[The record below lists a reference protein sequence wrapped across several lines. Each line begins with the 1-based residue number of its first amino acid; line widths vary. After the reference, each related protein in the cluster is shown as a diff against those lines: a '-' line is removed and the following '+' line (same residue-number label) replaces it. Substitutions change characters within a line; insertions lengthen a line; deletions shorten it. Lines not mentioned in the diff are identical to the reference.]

1 MEDLAQALRDLDEK
15 KVHALVEEEIKNGV
29 PVMEIVRACNEG
41 MVAVGELFS
50 ECKYFISELIF
61 SAEIL
66 KNVMKR
72 LVILGNE
79 DQILEELKNK
89 IDSQR
94 VSQKAS
100 QHSHLSEIPN
110 DDPAG
115 VSLKDMSKTLTS
127 TAEREVILRALQQTQ
142 WNRKQAAIMLNI
154 SYKTLLNKIKR
165 LDIK

>member
-1 MEDLAQALRDLDEK
+1 LRERK
-15 KVHALVEEEIKNGV
+15 EEIPLLCDHFLRKYNRKYSSTTTTMSQK
-29 PVMEIVRACNEG
+29 VMPYFLDYDWPGNIR
-41 MVAVGELFS
+41 EL
-50 ECKYFISELIF
+50 E
-61 SAEIL
+61 
-66 KNVMKR
+66 NVMKR
-72 LVILGNE
+72 LVILSNE
-79 DQILEELKNK
+79 DQIIEELKSK

-94 VSQKAS
+94 LTQKVA
-100 QHSHLSEIPN
+100 QQTHVTEISR
-110 DDPAG
+110 DDSAG